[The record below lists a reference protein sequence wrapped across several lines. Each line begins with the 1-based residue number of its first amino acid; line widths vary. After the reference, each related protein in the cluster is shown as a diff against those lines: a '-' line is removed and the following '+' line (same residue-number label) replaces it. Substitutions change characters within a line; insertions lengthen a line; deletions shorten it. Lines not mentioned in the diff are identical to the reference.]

1 MKSNFFL
8 RLIIVSLYLF
18 GAAPLQAQPITEP
31 QARAW
36 VQEKG
41 ESLLNAFSETDLTAR
56 YAKLDDMFVNYIDL
70 DYISK
75 FVLGKYWRQLDE
87 EGQQNYQQ
95 LFRRYALSV
104 YKSFPLEFDTSQIDF
119 SINKVRIEREF
130 ANVTAAIRFSMGN
143 NPNEKQSILV
153 SFRLNNRDGN
163 LRIVDLKLGE
173 SSLILSYR
181 SRFYEMIANDD
192 EDLGWFIED
201 LQMIT
206 ESTEKQN
213 QLKLEQQEYL

>member
-1 MKSNFFL
+1 
-8 RLIIVSLYLF
+8 
-18 GAAPLQAQPITEP
+18 
-31 QARAW
+31 
-36 VQEKG
+36 
-41 ESLLNAFSETDLTAR
+41 
-56 YAKLDDMFVNYIDL
+56 MFVNYIDL

-213 QLKLEQQEYL
+213 QLKLEQQEYR

>member
-1 MKSNFFL
+1 M
-8 RLIIVSLYLF
+8 
-18 GAAPLQAQPITEP
+18 
-31 QARAW
+31 
-36 VQEKG
+36 
-41 ESLLNAFSETDLTAR
+41 
-56 YAKLDDMFVNYIDL
+56 
-70 DYISK
+70 
-75 FVLGKYWRQLDE
+75 
-87 EGQQNYQQ
+87 
-95 LFRRYALSV
+95 
-104 YKSFPLEFDTSQIDF
+104 
-119 SINKVRIEREF
+119 
-130 ANVTAAIRFSMGN
+130 TAAIRFSMGN